1 MISAVCQAG
10 FDCFIADKNSSFIVW
25 PSKQRIGYICM
36 LIRTNHNID
45 FKESY
50 MKIDLSEIKESVRA
64 YVLEKVYAEKDR
76 VKDDSMIFTEGYIDS
91 MGFMDLVVFLE
102 QEFSIRIGDSD
113 LIEENFES
121 INAISD
127 FVMRKLVN

>member
-1 MISAVCQAG
+1 
-10 FDCFIADKNSSFIVW
+10 
-25 PSKQRIGYICM
+25 M
-36 LIRTNHNID
+36 LIKTIRNIC

-50 MKIDLSEIKESVRA
+50 MNTDLSEIKESVRG
-64 YVLEKVYAEKDR
+64 YVFEKVYAEKDK
-76 VKDDSMIFTEGYIDS
+76 VKDDSLIFTEGYIDS

-113 LIEENFES
+113 LLEENFES
-121 INAISD
+121 INAISG